1 MDQPAPVREAY
12 ERIREAMLG
21 ACARRRRA
29 PESVRLLAA
38 TKTVAPERIRE
49 AYACGCRLFGENRV
63 QERQAKLEALRGL
76 TEASWHLLGPLQQN
90 KAARALN
97 TFDCIESLDSLALAE
112 RLSRLAAQPVE
123 VLIEVNIG
131 REPQKHGVLPEA
143 ALELGLAIHA
153 IDRARE
159 RLVVSGVMAV
169 PPATANPEAARPYF
183 AELAELGERLRQAL
197 RHPPLGWELSMGMSQ
212 DYEVAI
218 EEGATLVRLGT
229 ALFGARGLGA
239 R

>member
-1 MDQPAPVREAY
+1 MDQAAPVREAY
-12 ERIREAMLG
+12 ERIREAMLS

-90 KAARALN
+90 KAARALH
-97 TFDCIESLDSLALAE
+97 TFDCVESLDSLALAE

-143 ALELGLAIHA
+143 ALELGLAIHSM
-153 IDRARE
+153 D

-169 PPATANPEAARPYF
+169 PPATASPEAARPYF

-197 RHPPLGWELSMGMSQ
+197 RHPPAGWELSMGMSQ

>member
-1 MDQPAPVREAY
+1 
-12 ERIREAMLG
+12 MLS

-38 TKTVAPERIRE
+38 SKTVAPERIRE

-63 QERQAKLEALRGL
+63 QERQAKLQALRGL

-90 KAARALN
+90 KAARALH

-112 RLSRLAAQPVE
+112 RLSRLAAQPIP

-153 IDRARE
+153 MD
-159 RLVVSGVMAV
+159 RLVVTGVMAV
-169 PPATANPEAARPYF
+169 PPATASPEAARPYF
-183 AELAELGERLRQAL
+183 AELAALGERLRQAL
-197 RHPPLGWELSMGMSQ
+197 RHPPAGWELSMGMSQ

>member
-1 MDQPAPVREAY
+1 MDQAAPVREAY
-12 ERIREAMLG
+12 ERIREAMLS

-38 TKTVAPERIRE
+38 SKTVAPERIRE

-63 QERQAKLEALRGL
+63 QERQAKLQALRGL

-90 KAARALN
+90 KAARALH

-112 RLSRLAAQPVE
+112 RLSRLAAQPIP

-153 IDRARE
+153 MD
-159 RLVVSGVMAV
+159 RLVVTGVMAV
-169 PPATANPEAARPYF
+169 PPATASPEAARPYF
-183 AELAELGERLRQAL
+183 AELAALGERLRQAL
-197 RHPPLGWELSMGMSQ
+197 RHPPAGWELSMGMSQ